1 MTCHQCGQSLPDGT
15 RFCGFC
21 GAQQNV
27 VPETIAQSPNP
38 LPPPMPPPMPTTTA
52 SPVVKS
58 GVSTKTIAT
67 VIGIFFLL
75 ILIGSLT
82 LWLWLFPPGVYVKDS
97 YSRENDEIADQIKE
111 VGATVNNGFLDVKP
125 GNDLFYALIYQTPA
139 SSQATIEATAIFK
152 DGDEN
157 AMMGLV
163 CCGSDNKNFIGFMM
177 KRSGVYQ
184 IYQYL
189 NGKWYPLAEDL
200 SIPKSVKL
208 QQDTPYQMKVVI
220 EKEYLSFY
228 WGDMLLIKVM
238 DAFSD
243 HKGRFGIYAQGG
255 KAGNTTIS
263 FDFFKA
269 KKNSLF
275 QKDQ

>member
-1 MTCHQCGQSLPDGT
+1 VICHQCGQTLPDGT

-27 VPETIAQSPNP
+27 VPQTIAQSAAG
-38 LPPPMPPPMPTTTA
+38 LPPMPATAAPPA
-52 SPVVKS
+52 KS
-58 GVSTKTIAT
+58 GISTKTIAT

-82 LWLWLFPPGVYVKDS
+82 LWLWLFPPGVYIKDS
-97 YSRENDEIADQIKE
+97 YSRENDEIANQIKE
-111 VGATVNNGFLDVKP
+111 VGATVHDGLLDIKP
-125 GNDLFYALIYQTPA
+125 GNDLFYAFLYQTPA
-139 SSQATIEATAIFK
+139 SNQATIETTAIFK

-163 CCGSDNKNFIGFMM
+163 CCGVDNKNFIGFMM

-200 SIPKSVKL
+200 SIPKSIKL
-208 QQDTPYQMKVVI
+208 QQNTPYQIRVVI
-220 EKEYLSFY
+220 EKEYMSFY
-228 WGDMLLIKVM
+228 WGDMLLIKVL
-238 DAFSD
+238 DAFSE
-243 HKGRFGIYAQGG
+243 HKGRFGVYAQGG
-255 KAGNTTIS
+255 KAGSTTIS
-263 FDFFKA
+263 FDSFKA